1 MGAEDNLKIG
11 LQKAVS
17 AYEQAAAA
25 MADVM
30 STSPDPK
37 YGKMVEQLQAHLEV
51 LRGDSAIT
59 PPDAT

>member
-1 MGAEDNLKIG
+1 MEPQDNLKIG

-25 MADVM
+25 MADLV

-37 YGKMVEQLQAHLEV
+37 YAAMVEQLGAHLEV
-51 LRGDSAIT
+51 LRADSATT

>member
-1 MGAEDNLKIG
+1 MEPQDNLKIG

-30 STSPDPK
+30 STSSDPK
-37 YGKMVEQLQAHLEV
+37 YATMVQQLEAHLEV
-51 LRGDSAIT
+51 LRADSATT

>member
-1 MGAEDNLKIG
+1 MEPQDNLKIG

-17 AYEQAAAA
+17 AYEQAEAA

-30 STSPDPK
+30 STSSDPK
-37 YGKMVEQLQAHLEV
+37 YGTMVAQLQAHLEV
-51 LRGDSAIT
+51 LRADSAVT

>member
-1 MGAEDNLKIG
+1 MEPQDNVKIG

-37 YGKMVEQLQAHLEV
+37 YGAMVEQLQAHLDV
-51 LRGDSAIT
+51 LRADSAVT